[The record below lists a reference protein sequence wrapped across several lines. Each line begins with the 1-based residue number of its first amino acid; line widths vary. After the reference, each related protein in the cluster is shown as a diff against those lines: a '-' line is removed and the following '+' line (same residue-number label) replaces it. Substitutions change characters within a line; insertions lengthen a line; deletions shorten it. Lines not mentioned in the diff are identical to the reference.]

1 MNDFII
7 MKAEIDKPHFL
18 NKRMDKSRLLA
29 PNDPKD
35 LKKIRNRVVG
45 LISIA
50 SAEVLKTHNFLK
62 YKGKLKTTLE
72 AKLKEI
78 GETDYESKIDN
89 KDKMSP
95 FCISLLNSKYKRLKT
110 IDLLKSY
117 SQDMLQTAGKLNVCT

>member
-7 MKAEIDKPHFL
+7 MKAEIDKPQFL

-35 LKKIRNRVVG
+35 LKKIRNRIVG

-78 GETDYESKIDN
+78 GETDYEGKIDN

-117 SQDMLQTAGKLNVCT
+117 S